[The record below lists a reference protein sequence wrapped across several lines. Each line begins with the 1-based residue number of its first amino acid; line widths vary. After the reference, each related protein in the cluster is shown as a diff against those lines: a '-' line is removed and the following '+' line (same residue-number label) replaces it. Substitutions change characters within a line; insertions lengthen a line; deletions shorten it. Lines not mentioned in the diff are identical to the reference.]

1 MAGAARSLY
10 VFLVLAAL
18 LVAPLGV
25 VAGAAESIP
34 PSLQKLLSRY
44 DWQSWPDADCIAC
57 HAKVT
62 PGIVEQYLEG
72 AMGKPGVQNP
82 EACSSQECR
91 MALKTYGGRIPCT
104 ACHGSEHETA
114 TDWEKARLPDYHV
127 CEQCHPVQ
135 VEEYLKSKHALAWK
149 AMMAVAGLLHLPK
162 EILLQGCGK
171 CHEIGVKTPEDLYK
185 LGLKRPYGI
194 GGCCDQ
200 CHTRHRFSVVEARH
214 PETCAKC
221 HMGFD
226 HPQWE
231 MWSHSKHGLIYLSMK
246 SKFPF
251 NVSLADINASA
262 YPAPTCQVC
271 HMPKGNHTI
280 ITAWGFLGLVAFK
293 GRPDGLRIV
302 QDKEW
307 EEAETTL
314 LKALGV
320 LTPDGKPTPLL
331 KLVVELKMV
340 RTSPEE
346 FMAIRKQMIKTCMQ
360 CHSRSYVLSYIRQ
373 ADEAVRDAT
382 IELAKAIKAIVK
394 AREEGVLPPRPDNPS
409 NPYPLLLLFYE
420 APTKPERQLF
430 KAFMEYRMR
439 VIEGA
444 FHVNPDYL
452 HWYGWGELY
461 KTVQDIQQE
470 LQHLKEMKEAGMESK
485 QGYVAAG
492 SPVKAEA
499 LYMAAPLLLAAPLAA
514 LYEYRRRRAAA

>member
-1 MAGAARSLY
+1 MAGRLPYA
-10 VFLVLAAL
+10 VLVLVVL
-18 LVAPLGV
+18 LAAPLAPV
-25 VAGAAESIP
+25 HAKAAGRGTVTP
-34 PSLQKLLSRY
+34 QQLLAKY
-44 DWQSWPDADCIAC
+44 DWTSWPDAKCIEC

-62 PGIVEQYLEG
+62 PGIVVQYLEG

-82 EACSSQECR
+82 EACSSDECR
-91 MALKTYGGRIPCT
+91 MSIRLYGGRVPCT
-104 ACHGSEHETA
+104 VCHGSQHT
-114 TDWEKARLPDYHV
+114 TSSDWSKARLPDYHV

-149 AMMAVAGLLHLPK
+149 AMMVVAGLLHLPR
-162 EILLQGCGK
+162 EVLLLGCAK
-171 CHEIGVKTPEDLYK
+171 CHEIGVKTPEELKK
-185 LGLKRPYGI
+185 LGLDRPYGI

-200 CHTRHRFSVVEARH
+200 CHTRHRFSAEEARH

-231 MWSHSKHGLIYLSMK
+231 MWSHSKHGLIYLSEK
-246 SKFPF
+246 QLFPF

-271 HMPKGNHTI
+271 HMPHGNHTV

-307 EEAETTL
+307 EEAEETL

-320 LTPDGKPTPLL
+320 LGPDGKPTPLL
-331 KLVVELKMV
+331 KVVVELKMV
-340 RTSPEE
+340 RTSPQE
-346 FMAIRKQMIKTCMQ
+346 FMAIRKQMIKTCTQ
-360 CHSRSYVLSYIRQ
+360 CHSRSYVLEYFRE

-382 IELAKAIKAIVK
+382 IELAKAIKAVAE
-394 AREEGVLPPRPDNPS
+394 AREEGVLPKRPDNPS
-409 NPYPLLLLFYE
+409 NPYPFLLLFYE
-420 APTKPERQLF
+420 APTKVERQLF

-452 HWYGWGELY
+452 HWYGWAELY
-461 KTVQDIQQE
+461 KTVKDIQEE
-470 LQHLKEMKEAGMESK
+470 LKHLKELKEEEKGESMAPA
-485 QGYVAAG
+485 QRQPTLYYAA
-492 SPVKAEA
+492 A
-499 LYMAAPLLLAAPLAA
+499 LPAALAPLAIV
-514 LYEYRRRRAAA
+514 YERRRRSRSP